1 MLKQQDYIL
10 NTQEEYKQI
19 DSVKKMIQDIH
30 ESGNFF
36 HLSLKT
42 LELIRRF
49 NMLFVR
55 VFEKNDESPSVFNQ
69 LVILSHH
76 LEEQLLREN

>member
-10 NTQEEYKQI
+10 NTEEEYKQI
-19 DSVKKMIQDIH
+19 VSVKEMIQDIH

-49 NMLFVR
+49 NMLFIQ
-55 VFEKNDESPSVFNQ
+55 VFEKKDESPSLFNQ
-69 LVILSHH
+69 LVILSHN
-76 LEEQLLREN
+76 LETELLRES

>member
-1 MLKQQDYIL
+1 MLTQQDYIL
-10 NTQEEYKQI
+10 NTQEEYKLI
-19 DSVKKMIQDIH
+19 ETVKEMIEDIH

-49 NMLFVR
+49 NNLFQQ
-55 VFEKNDESPSVFNQ
+55 VFEKKDESSSLFNQ
-69 LVILSHH
+69 LVILSHN
-76 LEEQLLREN
+76 LEAELLREN

>member
-10 NTQEEYKQI
+10 NTEEEYKQI
-19 DSVKKMIQDIH
+19 VSVKDMIQDIH

-49 NMLFVR
+49 NMLFIQ
-55 VFEKNDESPSVFNQ
+55 VFEKKDESPSLFNQ
-69 LVILSHH
+69 LVILSHN
-76 LEEQLLREN
+76 LETELLRES